1 MNAIDVL
8 FGTNNPM
15 EFVCNVIFGFV
26 LAWIAPHVNTL
37 LKELSDRG
45 LYKDGFFNRLTIY
58 TLVSLPF
65 VIVMSVLGIRTR
77 LFTCLGSVL
86 IVMIF
91 IRRDKAIRRVQP
103 IVKWVLMRK
112 YKNLMTPSTVWYTIK
127 SSRNKYCL
135 QEWLDDGWKLPNGSL
150 LCEDRERFKKDLAK
164 SISECTTEGL
174 EDWQVQMV
182 CECGYKFRNT
192 Q

>member
-1 MNAIDVL
+1 ML
-8 FGTNNPM
+8 FGTHHPK
-15 EFVCNVIFGFV
+15 EFVLNLMFGIV
-26 LAWIAPHVNTL
+26 LAWTVPYVNTL
-37 LKELSDRG
+37 LRELKQQN
-45 LYKDGFFNRLTIY
+45 LFNDGFLIRLCIY
-58 TLVSLPF
+58 TLVSVPF
-65 VIVMSVLGIRTR
+65 PLVMSMLGVHTQYITCFGVAFIVMA
-77 LFTCLGSVL
+77 
-86 IVMIF
+86 F
-91 IRRDKAIRRVQP
+91 IKRDKVRQDVQP
-103 IVKWVLMRK
+103 AVKWFAMRK
-112 YKNLMTPSTVWYTIK
+112 YKKLMTPSTVWYTIK